1 MLDPSRLVSQLRL
14 AAVILALAGV
24 GLIASTGAR
33 GPDALT
39 GFGMFCLGIAALDGL
54 YRGRFGFRQ
63 AAVFLGWM
71 AAGMGLWVAVAI
83 GFSELIGLHL
93 LGGLD
98 ALLVASAA
106 CAAGATTSALLA
118 AGGPV
123 LRWEPGIRWLGA
135 IGWRLRG
142 AAARLGGRGRD
153 RPLAEQR
160 WRPAGPVQGG

>member
-1 MLDPSRLVSQLRL
+1 MLDPSRLISQLRL

-39 GFGMFCLGIAALDGL
+39 GFGMFCLGMAALDGL

-63 AAVFLGWM
+63 LAVFLGWL
-71 AAGMGLWVAVAI
+71 AVGMGAWVAVAK
-83 GFSELIGLHL
+83 GFSQLLGLPL
-93 LGGLD
+93 GGGLD
-98 ALLVASAA
+98 ALLIGSAS
-106 CAAGATTSALLA
+106 CAAGSALSALLA
-118 AGGPV
+118 TGGP
-123 LRWEPGIRWLGA
+123 LLQWERGRRWFGA
-135 IGWRLRG
+135 IGGLLRG
-142 AAARLGGRGRD
+142 AVARLGGRGRD